1 MDETNFYAEMISAFD
16 RHLIA
21 IDEKEFD
28 DSIINFRA
36 ALRYAEMAVAQDTN
50 RIANELV
57 TLNHW
62 ASRIANSLELL
73 VGIQRSRR

>member
-1 MDETNFYAEMISAFD
+1 MDGTNFYTKMFD
-16 RHLIA
+16 ALIKEGDGWLA
-21 IDEKEFD
+21 EKESSD
-28 DSIINFRA
+28 
-36 ALRYAEMAVAQDTN
+36 YANLAVAQDTN

-57 TLNHW
+57 ALNHW